1 MNRIRGNRARIK
13 CVIQDMARVL
23 AAALAAMIA
32 WWDLADALTPSA
44 VLIAAAALAVAGLIV
59 LTVHHAPTAIAA
71 DTPVRAAALRD
82 RAGRSALV
90 RLRDPDAPGRPRVRA
105 P

>member
-1 MNRIRGNRARIK
+1 M
-13 CVIQDMARVL
+13 VRVL
-23 AAALAAMIA
+23 TAAIAAMIA
-32 WWDLADALTPSA
+32 WWDLAAAITPSA
-44 VLIAAAALAVAGLIV
+44 VLLAAATLAVAGLITLV
-59 LTVHHAPTAIAA
+59 ACRAPVAVAA
-71 DTPVRAAALRD
+71 GRPVRAAALRD

>member
-1 MNRIRGNRARIK
+1 
-13 CVIQDMARVL
+13 MARVL
-23 AAALAAMIA
+23 AAIVAAMIA
-32 WWDLADALTPSA
+32 WWDLADASTPSA
-44 VLIAAAALAVAGLIV
+44 VLIAAALAVAGLIV
-59 LTVHHAPTAIAA
+59 LAAHRAPAAVAA
-71 DTPVRAAALRD
+71 DAPLRAATLRD

>member
-1 MNRIRGNRARIK
+1 M
-13 CVIQDMARVL
+13 VRVL
-23 AAALAAMIA
+23 AAAVAAMIA
-32 WWDLADALTPSA
+32 WWDLTDALTPSVVFA
-44 VLIAAAALAVAGLIV
+44 AAAALAVAGLIV
-59 LTVHHAPTAIAA
+59 LVAGRAPVAVAA
-71 DTPVRAAALRD
+71 GPRVRAAALRD